1 MTYHDI
7 CQRLTPLYG
16 PQEAKAMTRMLL
28 EDLFS
33 LSFADILCGATEH
46 LSDADTL
53 RLQQS
58 VARLLDA
65 EPLQYVTGTAFFCG
79 HLFHVAPGV
88 LIPRP
93 ETEWIVDTA
102 VNLVTSS
109 DNADTTAKVC
119 SSAVDGSSP
128 RILDIGTG
136 SGCIATSI
144 SLALTDR
151 HCHTEAWDISEDAL
165 RIAADNAKRLGAEVE
180 FRRRDALRLEDDFSA
195 EEKLE
200 AEQGGA
206 EALRDSASWDIIVSN
221 PPYICNREAADMHAN
236 VLRHEPHL
244 ALFVPDTDPLLF
256 YRAIARYAMRSLR
269 KGGWLLFECNTL
281 YAHDTAQMVSDM
293 GFATSVVED
302 DCFGK
307 PRFVKAQK

>member
-58 VARLLDA
+58 VDRLLDA

-79 HLFHVAPGV
+79 HPFHVAPGV

-109 DNADTTAKVC
+109 A
-119 SSAVDGSSP
+119 P

-144 SLALTDR
+144 SLALADR

-165 RIAADNAKRLGAEVE
+165 RIAADNAERLGADVK
-180 FRRRDALRLEDDFSA
+180 FRRRDALRLEEDFPA
-195 EEKLE
+195 EEN
-200 AEQGGA
+200 QGGA
-206 EALRDSASWDIIVSN
+206 EALSDTNAAAESWNIIVSN

-281 YAHDTAQMVSDM
+281 YAHDTAQMALDM

>member
-58 VARLLDA
+58 VARLLDT
-65 EPLQYVTGTAFFCG
+65 EPLQYVTGKAFFCG
-79 HLFHVAPGV
+79 HPFHVAPGV

-102 VNLVTSS
+102 VGIVT
-109 DNADTTAKVC
+109 A
-119 SSAVDGSSP
+119 SAP

-144 SLALTDR
+144 SLALVDK
-151 HCHTEAWDISEDAL
+151 HCYTEAWDISEDAL
-165 RIAADNAKRLGAEVE
+165 RIAADNAERLGADVK
-180 FRRRDALRLEDDFSA
+180 FRRRDALRLEEDFPA
-195 EEKLE
+195 EEN
-200 AEQGGA
+200 QSGA
-206 EALRDSASWDIIVSN
+206 EVLIADNASSASWDVIVSN

-256 YRAIARYAMRSLR
+256 YRAIASYAMRSLR

-281 YAHDTAQMVSDM
+281 YAHDTAQMASDM

>member
-16 PQEAKAMTRMLL
+16 PQEAKAMTRLLL
-28 EDLFS
+28 EDLFG

-79 HLFHVAPGV
+79 HPFHVAPGV

-93 ETEWIVDTA
+93 ETEWMVDTA
-102 VNLVTSS
+102 VGL
-109 DNADTTAKVC
+109 ATA
-119 SSAVDGSSP
+119 SAP

-144 SLALTDR
+144 SLALADK
-151 HCHTEAWDISEDAL
+151 HCYTEAWDISEDAL
-165 RIAADNAKRLGAEVE
+165 RIAADNAERLGAEVK
-180 FRRRDALRLEDDFSA
+180 FRRRDALRLEEDFPA
-195 EEKLE
+195 EEN
-200 AEQGGA
+200 QGGA
-206 EALRDSASWDIIVSN
+206 EALSDTNAAASWDIIVSN

-256 YRAIARYAMRSLR
+256 YRAIACYAMRSLR

-281 YAHDTAQMVSDM
+281 YAHDTAQMASDM